1 LVDTLG
7 PSYPATQDASFV
19 ASVLDQVDA
28 AVIATDRLGLVTRWN
43 RHAEKVFGWTGEEAN
58 GRSILD
64 LVVSPSDQPA
74 IDEIMDQVLAG
85 SVWEGEMALRR
96 KDGSRVVCHV
106 NDAPIHDGVGAVVGV
121 VSVSVDVTE
130 AKESERRLA
139 ARTSVTRA
147 LAEAD
152 TLAGAASNLLQGVC
166 GNLGWPLGSLWA
178 VAPEG
183 DVIRCVDVWYDP
195 SLDAAEFEAFTRAVA
210 FEPGVGLPG
219 RVWTSG
225 RPAWIPDVV
234 QDRNFPRGAIA
245 AIVGL
250 HGAFGFPIV
259 LGDEVLGIIEF
270 FSGEVKEPDE
280 DLLAMMAVIG
290 SQIGQ
295 FMERKEAE
303 EELRRSR
310 DQLQAIFQSVA
321 EGITVQDP
329 TGRLIYANDAAAR
342 QTGFATVEEFLAAP
356 LSGIMQR
363 FELTDESG
371 APFSFERLPGRQALR
386 GETPEDVVVRFRDP
400 ETGEERWAQL
410 RATPV
415 FDSSGKVQ
423 FAVNIFHDVSDRKRR
438 DEAQRFL
445 AEAGPILS
453 AAATDLDA
461 TLARVAELAV
471 PWLADWCAIEMV
483 QDDGTL
489 RTLKVAHVDPD
500 KLALAEDWG
509 RRYPPDPSSPR
520 GAANV
525 VRTGRSEI
533 YEDIPDA
540 LLVQAAVDEE
550 HLEILR
556 GLQLRSVI
564 TVPLTARGRVFGV
577 MTLVFAESG
586 RRYGPADLALAEDL
600 ARRAAL
606 AVDNARIYQERDHI
620 ARTLQR
626 SLLPPRLPDIPGMEI
641 AGRYRAAGAG
651 NDVGGDFYD
660 AFEAA
665 DGSWVVVIGDVCG
678 KGPEAAAVTGLARHT
693 IRAAAMRERKPS
705 EILAT
710 LNDAV
715 LQQRSDHMFCT
726 VAYVRVR
733 PNPGGARLTICC
745 GGHPL
750 PLVLRADGTV
760 LAAGSPGT
768 LLGIFPDPELV
779 DRTVDLGPGDALV
792 LFTDGVIE
800 EHGDGEMFGRDGMT
814 DLLRESVGR
823 KAEEIAEAIEQ
834 AVVAFGPAAPRD
846 DIAIVVL
853 RVET

>member
-1 LVDTLG
+1 
-7 PSYPATQDASFV
+7 
-19 ASVLDQVDA
+19 
-28 AVIATDRLGLVTRWN
+28 
-43 RHAEKVFGWTGEEAN
+43 
-58 GRSILD
+58 
-64 LVVSPSDQPA
+64 
-74 IDEIMDQVLAG
+74 M
-85 SVWEGEMALRR
+85 
-96 KDGSRVVCHV
+96 
-106 NDAPIHDGVGAVVGV
+106 
-121 VSVSVDVTE
+121 
-130 AKESERRLA
+130 
-139 ARTSVTRA
+139 
-147 LAEAD
+147 
-152 TLAGAASNLLQGVC
+152 
-166 GNLGWPLGSLWA
+166 
-178 VAPEG
+178 
-183 DVIRCVDVWYDP
+183 
-195 SLDAAEFEAFTRAVA
+195 
-210 FEPGVGLPG
+210 
-219 RVWTSG
+219 
-225 RPAWIPDVV
+225 
-234 QDRNFPRGAIA
+234 
-245 AIVGL
+245 
-250 HGAFGFPIV
+250 
-259 LGDEVLGIIEF
+259 
-270 FSGEVKEPDE
+270 
-280 DLLAMMAVIG
+280 
-290 SQIGQ
+290 
-295 FMERKEAE
+295 
-303 EELRRSR
+303 
-310 DQLQAIFQSVA
+310 
-321 EGITVQDP
+321 
-329 TGRLIYANDAAAR
+329 
-342 QTGFATVEEFLAAP
+342 
-356 LSGIMQR
+356 
-363 FELTDESG
+363 
-371 APFSFERLPGRQALR
+371 
-386 GETPEDVVVRFRDP
+386 
-400 ETGEERWAQL
+400 
-410 RATPV
+410 
-415 FDSSGKVQ
+415 
-423 FAVNIFHDVSDRKRR
+423 
-438 DEAQRFL
+438 
-445 AEAGPILS
+445 
-453 AAATDLDA
+453 
-461 TLARVAELAV
+461 
-471 PWLADWCAIEMV
+471 
-483 QDDGTL
+483 
-489 RTLKVAHVDPD
+489 
-500 KLALAEDWG
+500 
-509 RRYPPDPSSPR
+509 
-520 GAANV
+520 

-540 LLVQAAVDEE
+540 LLVQAAVDQE

-705 EILAT
+705 EILTT

-750 PLVLRADGTV
+750 PVVLRADGTV

>member
-7 PSYPATQDASFV
+7 PSYPATQDASFE

-28 AVIATDRLGLVTRWN
+28 AVIAADRSGLVTRWN
-43 RHAEKVFGWTGEEAN
+43 RHAEKVFGWTGEEAI

-64 LVVSPSDQPA
+64 LVVSPSDLPA
-74 IDEIMDQVLAG
+74 INEIMDQVLAG
-85 SVWEGEMALRR
+85 AVWEGEMALLR

-106 NDAPIHDGVGAVVGV
+106 NDAPIHDGVGAVVGA

-130 AKESERRLA
+130 AKEAEHRLA

-152 TLAGAASNLLQGVC
+152 ALAGAASNLLQGVC
-166 GNLGWPLGSLWA
+166 ENLGWPLGSLWA

-183 DVIRCVDVWYDP
+183 DVIRCVDVWYDR
-195 SLDAAEFEAFTRAVA
+195 SMDAAEFEAFTRSVA

-219 RVWTSG
+219 RVWASG

-342 QTGFATVEEFLAAP
+342 QTGFASVEEFLATP

-371 APFSFERLPGRQALR
+371 APFSFQRLPGRQALR

-400 ETGEERWAQL
+400 DTGEERWAQL

-453 AAATDLDA
+453 AAATDLEA

-540 LLVQAAVDEE
+540 LLVQAAVDQE

-660 AFEAA
+660 AFEAV

-705 EILAT
+705 EILTT
-710 LNDAV
+710 LNDAL

-750 PLVLRADGTV
+750 PVVLRADGTV

>member
-1 LVDTLG
+1 VVDTLG
-7 PSYPATQDASFV
+7 PSYPATQDASFE

-28 AVIATDRLGLVTRWN
+28 AVIATDRSGLVTRWN

-58 GRSILD
+58 GRSVLD

-85 SVWEGEMALRR
+85 SVWEGEMELRR

-219 RVWTSG
+219 RVWASG

-400 ETGEERWAQL
+400 ETGEERWTQL

-415 FDSSGKVQ
+415 FDTSGKVQ

-705 EILAT
+705 EILTT

-760 LAAGSPGT
+760 IAAGSPGT